1 MPSVYR
7 PFKLIICLLAVAVA
21 GGLVS
26 VELTAQSVTETKIRL
41 MADALRARDSGDL
54 ELAQRNLLELSE
66 MVPDDPAVK
75 RLLKDI
81 KEDLAAEDARLN
93 PQPVNKPRAA
103 SAEQIHTAPAA
114 TDPFEPLPL
123 LPDSAAELGALKA
136 EIEAAAAEEENRQL
150 GLIAAARA
158 QAYDA
163 ERLAEA
169 GRFDAAIARLDG
181 AVWSMPQNPLTSPVI
196 AELSAQRDDV
206 VKAQVLA
213 KRVAQVE
220 RAPATVAVRTA
231 PVDDPIDDL
240 WGDARADYLA
250 GRLERSR
257 DGLTEVLALDPS
269 NRAARRLINQIV
281 DELRTNP
288 DAWRQQ
294 TRRSLI
300 SEVEQAWR
308 RPGTAAPPSEET
320 GYGAAGR
327 NPLLEKLDAIEI
339 PTVSF
344 NAVELQRVVST
355 LSDLSREFDDGNGAR
370 KGVNI
375 IVIDPL
381 DRRPAVSLT
390 LRELSLKRVLDF
402 ITDSI
407 GYQYEVQA
415 DAIVMRPGGGDL
427 HLGHRVF
434 PHYPIHG
441 HSDDRHRWW
450 FGVRWFSGSGERS
463 VFARASGDGECAGW
477 WQ

>member
-1 MPSVYR
+1 MPLPSKSSPVSTH
-7 PFKLIICLLAVAVA
+7 AVVAVGVSHVAAARFASTA
-21 GGLVS
+21 GGTEMTAFAFRELPIVDDASQVTANSDRAAALGEVATILNRRDAATLVIPGH
-26 VELTAQSVTETKIRL
+26 L
-41 MADALRARDSGDL
+41 ALAKTIKLPVVAS
-54 ELAQRNLLELSE
+54 AQRNLLELSE

-81 KEDLAAEDARLN
+81 EEDLAAEDARLN
-93 PQPVNKPRAA
+93 SQPVNKPRAA
-103 SAEQIHTAPAA
+103 SAEQIHTVPAA

-123 LPDSAAELGALKA
+123 LPDSAAELGALEA

-158 QAYDA
+158 QAYDP

-220 RAPATVAVRTA
+220 RAPATVAVSTA

-327 NPLLEKLDAIEI
+327 NLLLEKLDAIEI

-375 IVIDPL
+375 IVIDP
-381 DRRPAVSLT
+381 
-390 LRELSLKRVLDF
+390 F
-402 ITDSI
+402 
-407 GYQYEVQA
+407 
-415 DAIVMRPGGGDL
+415 
-427 HLGHRVF
+427 
-434 PHYPIHG
+434 
-441 HSDDRHRWW
+441 DRHGGILE
-450 FGVRWFSGSGERS
+450 F
-463 VFARASGDGECAGW
+463 
-477 WQ
+477 QPTIQ

>member
-123 LPDSAAELGALKA
+123 LPDSAAELGALEA

-220 RAPATVAVRTA
+220 RAPATVAVSTA

-415 DAIVMRPGGGDL
+415 DAIVMRPGGRPPPWTQSFSPLPDP
-427 HLGHRVF
+427 R
-434 PHYPIHG
+434 
-441 HSDDRHRWW
+441 S
-450 FGVRWFSGSGERS
+450 FG
-463 VFARASGDGECAGW
+463 
-477 WQ
+477 